1 MTDVNGQLLNNLIL
15 FGRLL
20 RDLGMDV
27 NPGRMIDVVH
37 ALQYVEI
44 GRRDDFYHTLR
55 TLLVNRRDDLAVFDQ
70 AFNLFW
76 RRPTDGSIELNL
88 GDLLQKRDQ
97 PPTLVMP
104 PPLEEESAAPASPKQ
119 QEGDEETQEIIEVTR
134 TFSTREVL
142 RQKDFGDLSGEELAA
157 IRRMMARLIWRLG
170 ERRTRRQ
177 QPGRGWR
184 LDLRRS
190 LRRNFRYGGEQ
201 LQWLRLTPR
210 IKPRPLVIIADI
222 SGSME
227 RYTRLLLHFL
237 YSLAEGLDQ
246 RVEVFV
252 FSTRLTRITRQL
264 RSRDVDRALQEVAQT
279 VPDWSGGTRIGDAL
293 KAFNFAWGRRVLRGG
308 ALVLLISDGWD
319 RGDPELLRR
328 EMARLQRTSHRLVW
342 LNPLLGSPRYEP
354 LTRGIR
360 AALPYID
367 DFLPVHNLVSLEDL
381 ALHLAQLDEKRSS
394 RRQPIKTSGAAFVH
408 GKNRVF
414 PKNPVFEEFSKKPG
428 F

>member
-1 MTDVNGQLLNNLIL
+1 MIRSTNGQLLHNLIL

-27 NPGRMIDVVH
+27 NPGRMIDVVS

-44 GRRDDFYHTLR
+44 GRRADFYYTLQ
-55 TLLVNRRDDLAVFDQ
+55 TLLVNRRDDLPLFEQ

-76 RRPTDGSIELNL
+76 RRPGDGSIELNL
-88 GDLLQKRDQ
+88 GALLQQRSQ

-104 PPLEEESAAPASPKQ
+104 PLPEEDAAPQAAEQ
-119 QEGDEETQEIIEVTR
+119 QADDEEVQEIIEVTR
-134 TFSTREVL
+134 TFSARERL
-142 RQKDFGDLSGEELAA
+142 HQQDFGDLTPAELVE
-157 IRRMMARLIWRLG
+157 IRQLMAQLVWRLG

-184 LDLRRS
+184 LDLRRT

-201 LQWLRLTPR
+201 LEWARLTPR

-227 RYTRLLLHFL
+227 RYTRLLIQFL
-237 YSLAEGLDQ
+237 YSLASGLEQ

-264 RSRDVDRALQEVAQT
+264 RRRDVDRALREVAQT

-293 KAFNFAWGRRVLRGG
+293 KTFNFTWGRRVLRGG

-319 RGDPELLRR
+319 RGDPELLRQ
-328 EMARLQRTSHRLVW
+328 EMARLQRTSRRLVW

-354 LTRGIR
+354 LTRGIQ

-381 ALHLAQLDEKRSS
+381 ALHLAQLDEKRAA
-394 RRQPIKTSGAAFVH
+394 RRQPIRTSGAAFV
-408 GKNRVF
+408 GRR
-414 PKNPVFEEFSKKPG
+414 
-428 F
+428 